1 MSLQELPQ
9 IPGGW
14 MSQSIDLG
22 SRTIQ
27 LTLPADPDDF
37 LDDPHVQQA
46 NRDTDYMP
54 YWAYLWPA
62 STTMAN
68 LILNEPWRPNLRAL
82 EIGCGV
88 GLTGIAGL
96 AAGLDVTFSDYDS
109 TSVESAQRNA
119 ALNGFQNTAGQVID
133 WRQLGT
139 IELARFEL
147 IIGCEVVYETGNHG
161 LVLDVL
167 DHLLT
172 DDGVCWIGDP
182 GRHSCQNFCQLAMQR
197 GYRIDLRDTAGLPVP
212 LRDGQLD
219 LQMNE
224 FRLLILTRSK
234 H

>member
-1 MSLQELPQ
+1 MSQPELPQ

-22 SRTIQ
+22 SRTIE
-27 LTLPADPDDF
+27 LTLPAVPDDF
-37 LDDPHVQQA
+37 LDDPNVQQA

-62 STTMAN
+62 STAMAK
-68 LILNEPWRPNLRAL
+68 LILNEPWRPSLRAL

-96 AAGLDVTFSDYDS
+96 AAGLAVTFSDYDS
-109 TSVESAQRNA
+109 TSVESALRNA
-119 ALNGFQNTAGQVID
+119 ALNGFRNAAGQVID
-133 WRQLGT
+133 WRQLDT
-139 IELARFEL
+139 IELTRFEL

-197 GYRIDLRDTAGLPVP
+197 GYRIDLRDTAGLLVP
-212 LRDGQLD
+212 LQDGQLD
-219 LQMNE
+219 LRMNE
-224 FRLLILTRSK
+224 FRLLVLTRLK